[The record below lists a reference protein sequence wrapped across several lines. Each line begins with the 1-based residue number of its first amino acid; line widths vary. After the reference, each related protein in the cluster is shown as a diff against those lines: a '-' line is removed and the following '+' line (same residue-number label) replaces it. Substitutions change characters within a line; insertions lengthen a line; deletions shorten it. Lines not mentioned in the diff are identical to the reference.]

1 MPIQLRWNN
10 TEKTLLHQIFTDSFD
25 LNDWYQSV
33 TEVRI
38 MLNELQHS
46 INIMLDLT
54 ALDQVPCDWVNII
67 NRYVPHYHAM
77 QAQQVVVV
85 RDCHLKPMQVLL
97 NLGDTSN
104 TIQVVSSVDAAKQLF
119 KNTSPVAVAV

>member
-10 TEKTLLHQIFTDSFD
+10 TEKTLLHQIFTESFD
-25 LNDWYQSV
+25 LDDWYHSV

-38 MLNELQHS
+38 MLNELQHP

-54 ALDQVPCDWVNII
+54 ALDQLPCDWVNII
-67 NRYVPHYHAM
+67 NRYAPHYHAM
-77 QAQQVVVV
+77 QAQQVIVV
-85 RDCHLKPMQVLL
+85 REYHLKPLQVLL

-104 TIQVVSSVDAAKQLF
+104 TIQVVSSKHAAKQLF
-119 KNTSPVAVAV
+119 NINNEKVAVA